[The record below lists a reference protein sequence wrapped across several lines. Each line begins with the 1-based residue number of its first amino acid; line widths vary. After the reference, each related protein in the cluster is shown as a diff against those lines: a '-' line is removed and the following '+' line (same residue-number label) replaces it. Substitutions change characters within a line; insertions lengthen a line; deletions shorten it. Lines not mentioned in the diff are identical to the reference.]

1 MKITTLSSK
10 KLVKFLNK
18 NYGSEY
24 AINETQA
31 KQVIVNCNKKYE
43 DEFTEENLMD
53 EVENVKFN
61 LAV

>member
-1 MKITTLSSK
+1 MKITTLSAT
-10 KLVKFLNK
+10 KLVNFLNR
-18 NYGSEY
+18 NYGAEY

-31 KQVIVNCNKKYE
+31 KLVIKECNKKYE
-43 DEFTEENLMD
+43 DEFSEENLMD